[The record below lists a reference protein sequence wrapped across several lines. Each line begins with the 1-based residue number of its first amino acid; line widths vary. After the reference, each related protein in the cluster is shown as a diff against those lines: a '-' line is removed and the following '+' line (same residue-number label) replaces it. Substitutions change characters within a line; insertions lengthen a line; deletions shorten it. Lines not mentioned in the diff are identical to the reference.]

1 MWLLLQEYIE
11 SLMEREQRSE
21 KMNVKDPRSEE
32 ETAHASDL
40 INLILV
46 STHTHTHIEYNNDN
60 VYSYREHCVALSLY
74 YILASKSKPCTIT

>member
-21 KMNVKDPRSEE
+21 KMKVKDPRSEE

-46 STHTHTHIEYNNDN
+46 STHTYTY
-60 VYSYREHCVALSLY
+60 
-74 YILASKSKPCTIT
+74 

>member
-21 KMNVKDPRSEE
+21 KMKVKGPRSEE

-46 STHTHTHIEYNNDN
+46 STHTYTY
-60 VYSYREHCVALSLY
+60 
-74 YILASKSKPCTIT
+74 

>member
-1 MWLLLQEYIE
+1 MLLQTYLEIWLLLQEYIE

-21 KMNVKDPRSEE
+21 KMKVKDPRSEE

-46 STHTHTHIEYNNDN
+46 STHTHIHTY
-60 VYSYREHCVALSLY
+60 
-74 YILASKSKPCTIT
+74 

>member
-1 MWLLLQEYIE
+1 
-11 SLMEREQRSE
+11 MEREQRSE
-21 KMNVKDPRSEE
+21 KMKVKGPRSEE

-46 STHTHTHIEYNNDN
+46 STHTHTHIHILSITMIMFIVIGNI
-60 VYSYREHCVALSLY
+60 VCSLY